1 MRQIYLNGYFRGY
14 NFLMKYISDIA
25 HLKESDQKVIGE
37 RLKIIEFF
45 DEFGLKATQKAF
57 SRGRSTIFLWKKKLK
72 QNQGRLSALRPEPK
86 TPKEKRKREVHPL
99 AREFIKEYRLKY
111 HGVGKETITPVLN
124 AYLKSE
130 EIKSYSESTVGRV
143 IGDLKREGIIQDG
156 RVKIAI
162 SGKTGRLLTRKPKS
176 IYRKIRRG
184 GFIPKNPGDLVQID
198 TIAILI
204 DGLRRYVITAYDV
217 VTAFAFAMAYNSSS
231 SKNTVDFMEKLIS
244 VTPFVIKRI
253 QTDNGGEFEKHFR
266 SYIQQKGIVHFH
278 NYPAHPQSNGCLEN
292 FNRVIQRQYIDWH
305 AGELLE
311 PNQFNQGL
319 MEYLVWYNTEKA
331 HKRLGKIP
339 PLKYYVDNYINEPQ
353 KSNMIWTLANTWQ
366 MGKNMV

>member
-1 MRQIYLNGYFRGY
+1 MQQIYLNGYFRGY

-25 HLKESDQKVIGE
+25 HLKEEDQQVIKE

-57 SRGRSTIFLWKKKLK
+57 SKGRSTIFLWKKKLK
-72 QNQGRLSALRPEPK
+72 QKQGRLSTLRPESKSPK
-86 TPKEKRKREVHPL
+86 TKRKREVHPL

-130 EIKSYSESTVGRV
+130 QIKPYSESTVGRV
-143 IGDLKREGIIQDG
+143 IGDLKREGIILDG

-162 SGKTGRLLTRKPKS
+162 SGKTGRLLERCPKPL
-176 IYRKIRRG
+176 YRKIRRG
-184 GFIPKNPGDLVQID
+184 GFIPKEPGDLVQID
-198 TIAILI
+198 TIEIFL

-217 VTAFAFAMAYNSSS
+217 VTAFAFALAYNSSS
-231 SKNTVDFMEKLIS
+231 SKNSADFMEKLSS
-244 VTPFVIKRI
+244 VSPFAIRRI
-253 QTDNGGEFEKHFR
+253 QTDNGSEFEGHFR
-266 SYIQQKGIVHFH
+266 SYIAKQDIIHFH

-305 AGELLE
+305 AEELRE
-311 PNQFNQGL
+311 PSQFNQGL

-339 PLKYYVDNYINEPQ
+339 PLKYYLDNYIKQPQ
-353 KSNMIWTLANTWQ
+353 KSNMMWTLAF
-366 MGKNMV
+366 V